1 MSRSSTVDFTLRAN
15 ITDLKSELSKI
26 PGITEKEAR
35 KMGNA
40 MEKNILRAEA
50 ASKKA
55 AQRMRGDM
63 GKAIGQAIDKTEK
76 LAMAAGI
83 TEEHF
88 QDLKEAAMQLG
99 GRVDDFADQL
109 GRADSSLS
117 AMAGAVQHLNPEMA
131 EAARMMGDAMGAAE
145 GLILAAA
152 QAPVAF
158 TASAVAAGL
167 LSVALADVNEEMERN
182 QKEAERQEKLLKR
195 VNNLSDKRAAIEDK
209 LTDAVERQRGTTDE
223 ATRAWQKNEQEIA
236 ATIAQAEKLAKL
248 GKTHR
253 LHSLAMSTQEWG
265 KQQRALNDELL
276 RFSQIA
282 KQNERDQRIQ
292 ANQYEILRTAT
303 QDRLADMDRLAQRA
317 RETGKVIVAAE
328 LEAAAGMYSR
338 DLVADKVIQTE
349 AQRQKGI
356 YETASA
362 LTAQLIEE
370 GKAQEAAR
378 QTQGLFKNNSSYNV
392 KVKDAERV
400 AKALKAQTGA
410 EWQLYDAMGAV
421 IISADDYSKRQRTG
435 RKEYLTG
442 VFLQNL
448 QTEATLEYNDAVR
461 LKRKLS
467 AEADKEEKR
476 AESEAAEAKK
486 AATDQKIE
494 ALQREVAGIN
504 ETADARIQA
513 IEDEK
518 KSEGVLLAEVLAA
531 ENERLD
537 AIKASL
543 EEEKR
548 LTDEAA
554 KQIKEARESAVSA
567 YFASV
572 QALEDERFD
581 ESKAAVQEQQQIER
595 EALQERLEGISE
607 KANQEEQALIRSKMG
622 AVELLELERN
632 QQLAEL
638 DMLRETL
645 TARGDLTLEAEQ
657 ELAHAR
663 FLIQSN
669 ANEKILDSQVELT
682 QGAIKQFGDL
692 GMTLLGDLS
701 NFIETRAEDMAD
713 KDRQRALRMFRL
725 HKGIAISEAV
735 ISGAQGVMEVWK
747 QYASNPPL
755 AALMS
760 APVIAMT
767 ALKVATIKSQEPSF
781 HLGGVRPM
789 SDPSEY
795 NARVLPGEAVLNRQ
809 ATEALGDTGVE
820 ALNTGGAP
828 SIQVVPIP
836 VYKHFDRF
844 IRDENKRG
852 GRFSNIVQAQS
863 DRPLGQRGY

>member
-109 GRADSSLS
+109 GRANSSLS
-117 AMAGAVQHLNPEMA
+117 AMAGAVQHMNPEMA

-158 TASAVAAGL
+158 TASAIAAGA
-167 LSVALADVNEEMERN
+167 LSIALADLNEEMERN

-195 VNNLSDKRAAIEDK
+195 VNSVADKRAAIENR
-209 LTDAVERQRGTTDE
+209 LTDAIEKQRGTTDE
-223 ATRAWQKNEQEIA
+223 ATRSWQENEKAIA
-236 ATIAQAEKLAKL
+236 ATMAEAEQLAKL

-253 LHSLAMSTQEWG
+253 LHSLAVSTEEWG
-265 KQQRALNDELL
+265 RQQQALNDELL
-276 RFSQIA
+276 RFSKIA
-282 KQNERDQRIQ
+282 QRNEQDQKTQ
-292 ANQYEILRTAT
+292 ALQYEILRVAT
-303 QDRLADMDRLAQRA
+303 KSRIADLDRLSSAFK
-317 RETGKVIVAAE
+317 ESGNTIHAAE
-328 LEAAAGMYSR
+328 LQAS
-338 DLVADKVIQTE
+338 ADTE
-349 AQRQKGI
+349 ARHLLVDKAVQKQK
-356 YETASA
+356 ELQDARLESA
-362 LTAQLIEE
+362 
-370 GKAQEAAR
+370 EA
-378 QTQGLFKNNSSYNV
+378 LFKEAQAIGSGQNAANKNINSLKMTHEAYKERV
-392 KVKDAERV
+392 FDAERV
-400 AKALKAQTGA
+400 AKALKKQTDA
-410 EWQLYDAMGAV
+410 EFGLFDATGNVIESSDLYA
-421 IISADDYSKRQRTG
+421 KKQRTNREG
-435 RKEYLTG
+435 HLTA

-448 QTEATLEYNDAVR
+448 ETGAVLEYNDAIEF
-461 LKRKLS
+461 KRKLTKKAAKDS
-467 AEADKEEKR
+467 AA
-476 AESEAAEAKK
+476 AAAEAAEAAEAELDSKIDALMK
-486 AATDQKIE
+486 EAAGIE
-494 ALQREVAGIN
+494 ATSA
-504 ETADARIQA
+504 AKIQA

-518 KSEGVLLAEVLAA
+518 KSGEELLADVLAA
-531 ENERLD
+531 ENSRLD
-537 AIKASL
+537 AIEQSL
-543 EEEKR
+543 KEEER
-548 LTDEAA
+548 LTEEAA
-554 KQIKEARESAVSA
+554 QQIAQARTAAVSA
-567 YFASV
+567 YFAGEA
-572 QALEDERFD
+572 ALENERTELFQ
-581 ESKAAVQEQQQIER
+581 ANQEQQRQIER
-595 EALQERLEGISE
+595 EALQERLSGISE
-607 KANQEEQALIRSKMG
+607 RARQEEQALIKSKMS
-622 AVELLELERN
+622 AVELHELERN

-638 DMLRETL
+638 DMLRDTL
-645 TARGDLTLEAEQ
+645 RARGELTLEAEQ

-663 FLIQSN
+663 FLIQTG
-669 ANEKILDSQVELT
+669 ADEKIADAQAATMARNFQEIKAATGDAFV
-682 QGAIKQFGDL
+682 AITDL
-692 GMTLLGDLS
+692 MSDQM
-701 NFIETRAEDMAD
+701 DKVAD
-713 KDRQRALRMFRL
+713 KDRDRALRLFRIQ
-725 HKGIAISEAV
+725 KGLRASEAV
-735 ISGAQGVMEVWK
+735 LNGLVAT
-747 QYASNPPL
+747 
-755 AALMS
+755 
-760 APVIAMT
+760 MT
-767 ALKVATIKSQEPSF
+767 ILKDEGLTPKSALKIAAVGVTSAVTVAKIKGEEPSF

-828 SIQVVPIP
+828 SVQVVPIP

-863 DRPLGQRGY
+863 DRALGQRGY